1 MKKVKTAILG
11 AGNIAGRMA
20 ATLAVS
26 EDAELWAVASRDEG
40 KARAMAEKYGATKF
54 FGNYESLYADPDTE
68 LVYVATPHSFH
79 YEQARMA
86 LLAGK
91 HVICEKPMT
100 VNEAQAASLFELAEQ
115 RGLLATE
122 AIWTRYL
129 PSAETLRQR
138 LEEGA
143 IGEVTMMEA
152 RFGSD
157 CRHIPRM
164 TEPELAGGAL
174 LDLGVYC
181 LTLFD
186 MIFGSDT
193 RNIQTTGWLTE
204 KGVDARSVTT
214 LTYHDGRMAVM
225 MTAMDTALGDSLM
238 IYGSRGRIRLR
249 PLYNWQE
256 IVVYTSDGQISEC
269 IPRPQQLTGFE
280 YEVSAAAKAIRAGA
294 LETEKAPRA
303 ATLRI
308 MRQMDQLR
316 AAWQPAVPTV

>member
-20 ATLAVS
+20 ATLAES
-26 EDAELWAVASRDEG
+26 DCAELWAVASRSEE
-40 KARAMAEKYGATKF
+40 KAQTMAEKYGAAKY

-68 LVYVATPHSFH
+68 LIYVATPHSFH
-79 YEQARMA
+79 YEQAKAA
-86 LLAGK
+86 LMAGK
-91 HVICEKPMT
+91 HVLCEKPMT
-100 VNEAQAASLFELAEQ
+100 VTAAQAEELFALAEQ
-115 RGLLATE
+115 RGLLAAE

-129 PSAETLRQR
+129 PSAETL
-138 LEEGA
+138 LEQLKQGI
-143 IGEVTMMEA
+143 IGDVTMIEA

-186 MIFGSDT
+186 MIFGADS
-193 RNIQTTGWLTE
+193 RKVQTTGWLTE

-214 LTYHDGRMAVM
+214 LTYEGGRMAVM
-225 MTAMDTALGDSLM
+225 MTAMDTALGDSAM
-238 IYGSRGRIRLR
+238 IYGSRGRIRLQ
-249 PLYNWQE
+249 PLYNWKE
-256 IVVYTSDGQISEC
+256 IVVYTPDGQISGC

-280 YEVSAAAKAIRAGA
+280 YELAAVSKAIRAGA
-294 LETEKAPRA
+294 LETEKVPRE

-316 AAWQPAVPTV
+316 AVWQAAESL